1 MTSSGGAGDPKSLA
15 DDTADPSGPGRRES
29 LRMTAVCRESVR
41 GHNGGMPEI
50 QPSPAAA
57 EAGGLFARFVEL
69 IARLRAPGGCP
80 WDREQTHESV
90 KPMTI
95 EEAYEVAHAIDEG
108 DDEELLGEL
117 GDLLLQV
124 VFHANIAEER
134 GAFRMKQVLERV
146 SDKMVRRHPHVF
158 GEDGASTSGEV
169 LRSWEAIKAR
179 EREAKGKDDESMLDS
194 VHKGLPAVMEAFQM
208 TTKVA
213 RVGFDWKVAD
223 AALVKLDEEVAEL
236 REAIAGRQE
245 AAKVAEEVGD
255 LLFIAVNVARLAGV
269 DPESALK
276 AANRKFR
283 RRFRHVEERLRA
295 DGREP
300 ADSSLEEMDRLW
312 DEAKARGL

>member
-1 MTSSGGAGDPKSLA
+1 MS
-15 DDTADPSGPGRRES
+15 
-29 LRMTAVCRESVR
+29 
-41 GHNGGMPEI
+41 GMPDI
-50 QPSPAAA
+50 RPSPAAV
-57 EAGGLFARFVEL
+57 EAGDLFARFVEL

-95 EEAYEVAHAIDEG
+95 EEAYEVAHAIDEE
-108 DDEELLGEL
+108 DDDELLGEL

-124 VFHANIAEER
+124 VFHASIAEER
-134 GAFRMKQVLERV
+134 GAFRMRQVLERV

-179 EREAKGKDDESMLDS
+179 EREDRGKEDDSMLDS

-208 TTKVA
+208 TTKVS
-213 RVGFDWKVAD
+213 RVGFDWKAAD

-236 REAIAGRQE
+236 REAMAAGAG
-245 AAKVAEEVGD
+245 AAPVAEEVGD
-255 LLFIAVNVARLAGV
+255 LLFVAVNVARLAGV

-283 RRFRHVEERLRA
+283 RRFRHIEERLRA
-295 DGREP
+295 DGRKP
-300 ADSSLEEMDRLW
+300 ADSTLEEMDRLW
-312 DEAKARGL
+312 DEAKGLEP